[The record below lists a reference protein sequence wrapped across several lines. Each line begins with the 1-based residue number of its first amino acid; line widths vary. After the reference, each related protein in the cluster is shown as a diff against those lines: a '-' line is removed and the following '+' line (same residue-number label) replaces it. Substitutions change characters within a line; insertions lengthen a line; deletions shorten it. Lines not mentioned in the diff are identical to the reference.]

1 MGALAKLKDGADQPQ
16 VVDTLGGRMH
26 IRWDEGAAA
35 TPHGQLVFFAEF
47 LATTGV
53 FERWVSSCPLE
64 YRSGNAPDKRDVLGT
79 LMLGLLAGHRRYAHI
94 TALRGDAVAAQ
105 ALGMNKVVSEDA
117 LRRSLE
123 RIDEAASTAWMRPA
137 LMHSVRQALDKPWV
151 LDIDATIKPLY
162 GRQEGAEL
170 GYNPAKPGR
179 PSHVLHTFWV
189 GNLRLV
195 LDVQVNS
202 GKQHTSVH
210 AKAALGRL
218 LDELGD
224 KRPALVRGDSG
235 YGNEGILLELES
247 REQPYLLRLR
257 QTANV
262 QRLVAQQFARQDW
275 SRADNQGCQMAEDWL
290 QLHGWS
296 KKRRVVIVRQRLRGG
311 IARERRVDGKQLQLD
326 LAGPSVLE
334 GERLWEYAVMV
345 TNVKYPLEAIGQLY
359 RDRADCENGFDELKN
374 QWGLS
379 GFTTQD
385 INRCQTTARAC
396 ALVYNWWSWY
406 CRTANPSARMEAI
419 TSRPLLLAA
428 VGTVA
433 NHAGQ
438 TTLYLTP
445 LHGKASMLKPLIANI
460 RAALQHVKDTAEQF
474 KVIDRWAVLLRY
486 VSEKIAPH
494 TGYLQAP
501 GCVTGDGVTAGFR
514 LNSLPIPAEHLQISD
529 RIQKV
534 GFSLNAGLEPGTKKL
549 GKFSASSMVVWRC

>member
-1 MGALAKLKDGADQPQ
+1 MGESKRKRQGAVVEIGEADQPQ

-26 IRWDEGAAA
+26 VRWDEGASA

-53 FERWVSSCPLE
+53 FERWVSACPLA
-64 YRSGNAPDKRDVLGT
+64 YRSGNAPTKRDVLGT

-105 ALGMNKVVSEDA
+105 AFGMNKVVSEDA
-117 LRRSLE
+117 LRRALE
-123 RIDEAASTAWMRPA
+123 RIDEASSKAWMRPA
-137 LMHSVRQALDKPWV
+137 LMHSVREVLDKPWV
-151 LDIDATIKPLY
+151 LDIDASIKPLY
-162 GRQEGAEL
+162 GRQEGAEI
-170 GYNPAKPGR
+170 GYNPSKPGR

-195 LDVQVNS
+195 LDVHVSS
-202 GKQHTSVH
+202 GKQHTSGH

-218 LDELGD
+218 LDELHD
-224 KRPALVRGDSG
+224 RRPALVRGDSG

-247 REQPYLLRLR
+247 RNQPYLLRLR

-262 QRLVAQQFARQDW
+262 QRLVAQQFSRQDW
-275 SRADNQGCQMAEDWL
+275 SRPDNQGCQMVEAQL

-296 KKRRVVIVRQRLRGG
+296 ARRRVVIVRQRIKGG
-311 IARERRVDGKQLQLD
+311 IARERRIDGTRQLRLD
-326 LAGPSVLE
+326 LQPSVHD
-334 GERLWEYAVMV
+334 GERLWDYAVLV
-345 TNVKYPLEAIGQLY
+345 TDVNYPLEAVGQLY

-406 CRTANPSARMEAI
+406 CRAADPTARMEAI

-428 VGTVA
+428 VGKA
-433 NHAGQ
+433 ASHAGQ

-445 LHGKASMLKPLIANI
+445 MHGKTNHLKSLVANI
-460 RAALQHVKDTAEQF
+460 RKALQHVRVAAEQF
-474 KVIDRWAVLLRY
+474 KATDPWAALLRY
-486 VSEKIAPH
+486 VSDRIAPVI
-494 TGYLQAP
+494 GP
-501 GCVTGDGVTAGFR
+501 FR
-514 LNSLPIPAEHLQISD
+514 PP
-529 RIQKV
+529 
-534 GFSLNAGLEPGTKKL
+534 AGLPATG
-549 GKFSASSMVVWRC
+549 

>member
-1 MGALAKLKDGADQPQ
+1 MGDAKRRRQGALIQGSGEADPPQ

-26 IRWDEGAAA
+26 VRWDGGAAA

-47 LATTGV
+47 LAATGV

-117 LRRSLE
+117 LRRALE
-123 RIDEAASTAWMRPA
+123 RIDEASSTAWMRPA
-137 LMHSVRQALDKPWV
+137 LMHSVRESLDKPWV
-151 LDIDATIKPLY
+151 LDIDASIKPLY

-170 GYNPAKPGR
+170 GYNPGKPGR

-195 LDVQVNS
+195 LDVQVSS

-224 KRPALVRGDSG
+224 GPHGRRPALVRGDSG
-235 YGNEGILLELES
+235 YGNEGILLELENRS
-247 REQPYLLRLR
+247 QPYLLRLR

-275 SRADNQGCQMAEDWL
+275 SRPDNQGCQMVEDWL

-296 KKRRVVIVRQRLRGG
+296 KKRRVVIVRQRIKGG
-311 IARERRVDGKQLQLD
+311 IARERRVDGKQLKLD
-326 LAGPSVLE
+326 LAGPSVHE
-334 GERLWEYAVMV
+334 GDRLWEYAVMV
-345 TNVKYPLEAIGQLY
+345 TDAKYPIEAIGQLY

-406 CRTANPSARMEAI
+406 CRTANPTARMEAI

-428 VGTVA
+428 VGRA
-433 NHAGQ
+433 AHSGGQ

-445 LHGKASMLKPLIANI
+445 MHGKANLLKPLIANI
-460 RAALQHVKDTAEQF
+460 HAALQHIKAAAEQF
-474 KVIDRWAVLLRY
+474 RSADPWAILLRY
-486 VSEKIAPH
+486 VSAKIAPVLGPFRPH
-494 TGYLQAP
+494 DALPATG
-501 GCVTGDGVTAGFR
+501 
-514 LNSLPIPAEHLQISD
+514 
-529 RIQKV
+529 
-534 GFSLNAGLEPGTKKL
+534 
-549 GKFSASSMVVWRC
+549 